1 MILDTGFIPPRRD
14 RMPWIVGGL
23 MAFVAT
29 LLAMGVF
36 ILRAG
41 LELRAD
47 NSRLEERLA
56 ELAQRRLEQKAGT
69 ELPAVQDLTAVRER
83 VAAINGV
90 VAQRGRPTAQ
100 LLATL
105 ERLLPDRA
113 YLAGLHHL
121 PKDGDV
127 TLVAASADSA
137 ALATFMQ
144 RLESAPEFANVLLA
158 RRTEATGGPGV
169 HTQFELKLKE
179 AP

>member
-1 MILDTGFIPPRRD
+1 MILDTGFIAPRRD
-14 RMPWIVGGL
+14 LMPWVIGTLALLVAALL
-23 MAFVAT
+23 MT
-29 LLAMGVF
+29 GVL
-36 ILRAG
+36 ILRAA
-41 LELRAD
+41 LELRTD
-47 NSRLEERLA
+47 NTRLEERLA
-56 ELAQRRLEQKAGT
+56 ELSQRRLEQKAGT
-69 ELPAVQDLTAVRER
+69 ELPATQDLTAVRER
-83 VAAINGV
+83 VAAINAV

-137 ALATFMQ
+137 ALAIFMQ
-144 RLESAPEFANVLLA
+144 RLEGAPEFANVLLA
-158 RRTEATGGPGV
+158 RRTEATGTRGV